1 MLNAQDLYNETYYL
15 ARNPDVAN
23 AVAAGLFTT
32 GFAHFETFGQNE
44 GRNPTALFDTRYY
57 LTLNPDVAAAVS
69 ANQLTPFQHYIA
81 FGQAEGRNPSTL
93 YNEQRYLSDNPDV
106 QAAVNA
112 SSLTGIQHFQAFGQ
126 NEGRIPSSLY
136 NPAYYLSKNTDVAA
150 AVERDEITGIG
161 HYLTFGIAEGR
172 EFTPFIQ
179 NNTTLPNG
187 VAAGDVTQNS
197 AVLWTRSTEVGP
209 VIFEYST
216 DASFGAIA
224 GQTTN
229 FVTDPTVPV
238 QVQVSDLAP
247 QTQYYYRVTDAAGT
261 SAVGQ
266 FRTPAPLG
274 TQAGLRFGVTGDWQ
288 GELAP
293 YPSISNVRDRNLDFF
308 VLMGDTVETDS
319 ISPDLPGVRQSANL
333 DQFRTKHNEIYS
345 ERFGLNTGAD
355 LRASTATY
363 NTWDDHEITNDFA
376 GGAAP
381 AESPQRNGIFGTE
394 GQFVNETPVFNQ
406 ALEAFQDYKPMTE
419 QQYGETGDPRTAN
432 KEKLY
437 RYNVHGSDAASFVLD
452 VRSFRDKP
460 LPFIPETASPEAVNA
475 YLQNSF
481 DPNRTMLG
489 QAQLQ
494 EFKNDLLAAENA
506 GITWKFVMSTVPMQ
520 HFGIAV
526 SGERWEGFEA
536 ERTELL
542 RFIDENNISN
552 VVFVT
557 GDFHGNVVNN
567 VTYQD
572 GLGQPQKP
580 TGAFDVMIGPA
591 AIQLNIGQGPFAA
604 PFGPATVTFTPDA
617 LLSPAEKDRYR
628 GMTDEAEK
636 NAFVRQVIDNR
647 IVPLG
652 YDPVGLE
659 GSEIDAQLLQGS
671 YFNGHNYGWTEFAI
685 APDTQQLTV
694 TTFGVDPYTQGDM
707 EANPAEV
714 ANRTP
719 TIRLQFTV
727 NPQTGDV
734 LLPSDITTAVE
745 ENLARD
751 FGLQPGN
758 FSVVSAQ
765 QQTWSDGCLGLGEA
779 NESCLLAL
787 VEGWQV
793 TVQSGDRTLVYR
805 TDDSGSQV
813 RLDRQSSQ
821 L

>member
-15 ARNPDVAN
+15 ARNPDVAD
-23 AVAAGLFTT
+23 AVAAGNFTN
-32 GFAHFETFGQNE
+32 GFSHFETFGQNE
-44 GRNPTALFDTRYY
+44 GRNPTALFDVRYY

-69 ANQLTPFQHYIA
+69 ANQLTAFQHYIA
-81 FGQAEGRNPSTL
+81 FGQNEGRNPSFL
-93 YNEQRYLSDNPDV
+93 YNDQLYLARNPDV
-106 QAAVNA
+106 QAAVNET
-112 SSLTGIQHFQAFGQ
+112 SLTGIQHFQIFGQ
-126 NEGRIPSSLY
+126 AEERIPSNLY
-136 NPAYYLSKNTDVAA
+136 NPAYYLSKNADVAA

-161 HYLTFGIAEGR
+161 HYLNFGIIEGR
-172 EFTPFIQ
+172 EFTPFMGG
-179 NNTTLPNG
+179 NTTLPNG
-187 VAAGDVTQNS
+187 IAAGDVTQNS
-197 AVLWTRSTEVGP
+197 AVLWTRSTEIGP

-216 DASFGAIA
+216 DPNFGSIA

-238 QVQVSDLAP
+238 QVPVSELIP

-261 SAVGQ
+261 SEVGQ

-293 YPSISNVRDRNLDFF
+293 YPSISNVSDRNLDFF
-308 VLMGDTVETDS
+308 VLLGDTVETDS

-345 ERFGLNTGAD
+345 ERFGRNTWAD

-394 GQFVNETPVFNQ
+394 GRFVNETPVFNEG
-406 ALEAFQDYKPMTE
+406 LRAFLDYKPIAE
-419 QQYGETGDPRTAN
+419 EVYGETGDPRTAN
-432 KEKLY
+432 KQKLY
-437 RYNVHGSDAASFVLD
+437 RSNVHGNDAATFVLD
-452 VRSFRDKP
+452 LRSFRDKP
-460 LPFIPETASPEAVNA
+460 LRFLPETSSPAEVNA
-475 YLQNSF
+475 YLQDSF
-481 DPNRTMLG
+481 EPNRTILG

-542 RFIDENNISN
+542 RFIDENDISN

-572 GLGQPQKP
+572 ALGQPQKP

-604 PFGPATVTFTPDA
+604 PFGPATVAFTPDA

-628 GMTDEAEK
+628 AMTNEAEK

-647 IVPLG
+647 IIPLG

-671 YFNGHNYGWTEFAI
+671 YFSGHNYGWTEFAI
-685 APDTQQLTV
+685 DPVTQQLTV
-694 TTFGVDPYTQGDM
+694 TTFGVDPYTQADM

-719 TIRLQFTV
+719 TIRLQFAV
-727 NPQTGDV
+727 NPDQEEEM
-734 LLPSDITTAVE
+734 LPSQITTAIE
-745 ENLARD
+745 ENISRD
-751 FGLQPGN
+751 FGIQPGT
-758 FSVVSAQ
+758 FTVVSSKQ
-765 QQTWSDGCLGLGEA
+765 ETWSDGCLGLGEA

-787 VEGWQV
+787 VNGWQV
-793 TVQSGDRTLVYR
+793 TVQNGDRTLVYR
-805 TDDSGSQV
+805 TDASGLQV
-813 RLDRQSSQ
+813 RLDRQASQ